1 MNSTVKSS
9 LVTPPIKICSAESRD
24 ASPTVALP
32 SGGSELSPMPVWR
45 VCRDRSE
52 RHSYRAGFL
61 LARQEEPRVVSKPIS
76 VEGDGRATRYTRASH
91 PRSEAISAQRDGQFS
106 NHSSNTPPAPLGQ
119 APKTRIRWST
129 KPVYLLIVCGFTQ
142 GCADVAPWERGNLA
156 KPEMAITPN
165 PSQNHFRDHVYTSKE
180 ASQGGHGGNGGGCG
194 CN

>member
-106 NHSSNTPPAPLGQ
+106 NHSSNTPRSPRASAQDANSLVDEAGLSADRLRLHARMRRRRALGAGQ
-119 APKTRIRWST
+119 SGKT
-129 KPVYLLIVCGFTQ
+129 
-142 GCADVAPWERGNLA
+142 
-156 KPEMAITPN
+156 
-165 PSQNHFRDHVYTSKE
+165 
-180 ASQGGHGGNGGGCG
+180 GNGHHSESQPKPFPRSRLHQ
-194 CN
+194 